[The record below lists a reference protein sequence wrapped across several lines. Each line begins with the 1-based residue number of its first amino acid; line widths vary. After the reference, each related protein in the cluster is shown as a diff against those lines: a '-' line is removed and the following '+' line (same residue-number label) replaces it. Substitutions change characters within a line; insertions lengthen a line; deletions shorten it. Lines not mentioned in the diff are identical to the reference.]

1 MYNLCLSLVFING
14 IPVVTTIG
22 AWLLLGE
29 KLTMIQAA
37 GGGIV
42 LLAVF
47 LTNLPGV
54 SMSPQKFDS

>member
-14 IPVVTTIG
+14 IPVVITIG